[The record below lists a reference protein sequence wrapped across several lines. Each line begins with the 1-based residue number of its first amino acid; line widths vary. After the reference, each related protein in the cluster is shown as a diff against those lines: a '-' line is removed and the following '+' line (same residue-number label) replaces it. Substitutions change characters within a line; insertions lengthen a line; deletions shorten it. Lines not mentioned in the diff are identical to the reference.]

1 MGFLQKKYSIFEGSD
16 LIFNF
21 VDLAS
26 SSNLGSNLMMITY
39 FSWNICLL
47 SGIWNGWVGQ
57 IFSQTVQHRKAEKV
71 GLASFGNA
79 KGRVGAS
86 LKVSPLSN
94 HVAVKNFRVWVPI
107 CKDFGW
113 VAKQNNQ
120 NAMMSVCTTYIL
132 VHFCSQ

>member
-1 MGFLQKKYSIFEGSD
+1 MDFACLVFSSHVKYGTNST
-16 LIFNF
+16 
-21 VDLAS
+21 
-26 SSNLGSNLMMITY
+26 NLEMSVQPN
-39 FSWNICLL
+39 C
-47 SGIWNGWVGQ
+47 
-57 IFSQTVQHRKAEKV
+57 SQTVQQRKTKKV
-71 GLASFGNA
+71 GLACFGNA

-120 NAMMSVCTTYIL
+120 NCNDECVYNIHTRTFLLSVNDVIL
-132 VHFCSQ
+132 ISIYRTRR